1 MHTMQ
6 IKTLINRIDEDIL
19 KEEGLL
25 HLTANEPYM
34 SELAKKYLSNRL
46 GDRYGFLLLHIQC
59 NARNKDGKTNII
71 LFEPSPCEC
80 YVLF

>member
-25 HLTANEPYM
+25 HLTANEPYL

-46 GDRYGFLLLHIQC
+46 GDRYYMGFCCCIF
-59 NARNKDGKTNII
+59 NVMPEIKMEKPI
-71 LFEPSPCEC
+71 
-80 YVLF
+80 